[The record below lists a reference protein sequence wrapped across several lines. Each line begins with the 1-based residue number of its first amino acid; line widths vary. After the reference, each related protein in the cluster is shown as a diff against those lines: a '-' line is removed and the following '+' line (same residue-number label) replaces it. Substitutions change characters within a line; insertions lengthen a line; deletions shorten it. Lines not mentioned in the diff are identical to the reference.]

1 MADVIYK
8 KGQSVNLNDVAIAE
22 GQILVTEDT
31 GEMYVDMSDGTR
43 KKISDTQKQ
52 NVLISGENIKT
63 INGKSI
69 LGSGNI
75 IIEGGSSPGTIID
88 NALILTDS
96 TSGKEYKIY
105 INDGKLQLEEVN
117 E

>member
-1 MADVIYK
+1 MANVIYK
-8 KGQSVNLNDVAIAE
+8 KGQYANLDDVAITE

-31 GEMYVDMSDGTR
+31 GEMYVDISNNTR
-43 KKISDTQKQ
+43 KKISDTEKQ
-52 NVLISGENIKT
+52 NTLKSGENIKT
-63 INGKSI
+63 INGESI

-75 IIEGGSSPGTIID
+75 EIEGGSGTGTITND
-88 NALILTDS
+88 ALILIDN

-105 INDGKLQLEEVN
+105 VNDGKLQLEEVN

>member
-8 KGQSVNLNDVAIAE
+8 KGQSANLDDVAIAE

-31 GEMYVDMSDGTR
+31 GEMYVDMSNGTR
-43 KKISDTQKQ
+43 KKISDMQKQ
-52 NVLISGENIKT
+52 NALISGENIKT
-63 INGKSI
+63 INGESI

-75 IIEGGSSPGTIID
+75 VIEGGSGTGTITE
-88 NALILTDS
+88 NALILIDN

-105 INDGKLQLEEVN
+105 INEGKLQLEEVN
-117 E
+117 

>member
-1 MADVIYK
+1 M
-8 KGQSVNLNDVAIAE
+8 
-22 GQILVTEDT
+22 
-31 GEMYVDMSDGTR
+31 
-43 KKISDTQKQ
+43 
-52 NVLISGENIKT
+52 
-63 INGKSI
+63 
-69 LGSGNI
+69 GSGNI

>member
-8 KGQSVNLNDVAIAE
+8 KGQSANLDDVAIAE

-31 GEMYVDMSDGTR
+31 GEMYVDMSNGTR
-43 KKISDTQKQ
+43 KKISDMQKQ
-52 NVLISGENIKT
+52 NALISGENIKP
-63 INGKSI
+63 INGESI

-75 IIEGGSSPGTIID
+75 VIEGGSGTGTITE
-88 NALILTDS
+88 NALILIDN

-105 INDGKLQLEEVN
+105 INEGKLQLEEVN
-117 E
+117 